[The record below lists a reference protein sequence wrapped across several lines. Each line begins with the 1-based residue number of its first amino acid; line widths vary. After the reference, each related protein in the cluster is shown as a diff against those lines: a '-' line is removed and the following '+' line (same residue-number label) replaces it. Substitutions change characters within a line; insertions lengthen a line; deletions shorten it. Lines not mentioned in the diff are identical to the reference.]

1 MFRKQSAATA
11 RLIAAAG
18 AALVFVVAV
27 VVLTNGAK
35 GIAGSTAA
43 SAFGWVV
50 PLLAATLVGITAV
63 ALLHGGTTSR
73 SKTVERRCEAC
84 GASVQP
90 QWRLCPHCG
99 ALLTLTPNIEGAT
112 SND

>member
-1 MFRKQSAATA
+1 M
-11 RLIAAAG
+11 
-18 AALVFVVAV
+18 LVVTV
-27 VVLTNGAK
+27 VVVSNGAK

-43 SAFGWVV
+43 AAFGWVV

-63 ALLHGGTTSR
+63 ALLNGGTTSR

-99 ALLTLTPNIEGAT
+99 ALLTLTPNIEGSAP
-112 SND
+112 ND